1 MSDDAWRVEDRDDT
15 SSQAED
21 DTWDAFIAAINP
33 ADVERER
40 YRPPTE
46 HERPH
51 SPEDI
56 RMRSRH
62 HQVVTAFYIAK
73 AGHVVGPFAPLE
85 ALEARLHRDREAQIA
100 AYAARKKAAA

>member
-1 MSDDAWRVEDRDDT
+1 MNDDACHIEDRDDT
-15 SSQAED
+15 SSQPEEE
-21 DTWDAFIAAINP
+21 TWDAFIAALNP
-33 ADVERER
+33 ATLERER
-40 YRPPTE
+40 YRPPAE

-51 SPEDI
+51 SAEDV

-85 ALEARLHRDREAQIA
+85 QLEARLTRDREAQIA